1 MRIDHVG
8 LPCFDLS
15 ATEAFY
21 GGCLELPVAATWSDT
36 SALWSG
42 RRFTYLAFALP
53 GGALLDFFA
62 IDGVARPEGD
72 SVPAGV
78 RHVALGVA
86 SRGELERLRNRLVGA
101 GNAVSDP
108 VAHGAERLSLYCV
121 APNGHALELTHRAE
135 APA

>member
-1 MRIDHVG
+1 MTQAHDKILIVDFGSQVTQLIARRVREEGVYSEIV
-8 LPCFDLS
+8 PFNA

-62 IDGVARPEGD
+62 IDDINVEA
-72 SVPAGV
+72 
-78 RHVALGVA
+78 
-86 SRGELERLRNRLVGA
+86 
-101 GNAVSDP
+101 P
-108 VAHGAERLSLYCV
+108 VAAVPEPGTLTLLSLGTAYLIRRRRR
-121 APNGHALELTHRAE
+121 NGR
-135 APA
+135 